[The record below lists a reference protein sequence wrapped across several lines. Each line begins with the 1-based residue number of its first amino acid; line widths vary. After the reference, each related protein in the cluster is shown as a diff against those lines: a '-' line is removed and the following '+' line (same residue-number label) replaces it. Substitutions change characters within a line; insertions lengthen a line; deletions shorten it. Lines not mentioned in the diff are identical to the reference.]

1 MGVSINLTQ
10 KKQLC
15 LDLDCAVRFSFSNY
29 VGSEDIISAMLKAF
43 EGRDEY
49 RFVFLYGHSSTGKT
63 HLLKAASQFLL
74 DAGKRVMYIDFSRL
88 NKLTPD
94 LIQGLWGMDL
104 VCLDN
109 IECVSGIK
117 FWEEALF
124 NLFNQLSEHKKPL
137 FVSGNNPPHV
147 IGFSLP
153 DIQTRLCSG
162 VIFKLLELEDEFKL
176 AIMRQRALELGLDL
190 SDSVANYVLNK
201 YSRDLKSLV
210 AKVEFIVDKFLIIN
224 KKPTV
229 ALLKKAGV

>member
-1 MGVSINLTQ
+1 MGIAIDLTQ

-29 VGSEDIISAMLKAF
+29 VGSEDIISAMHNAF

-49 RFVFLYGHSSTGKT
+49 RYMFIYGHPSSGKT

-74 DAGKRVMYIDFSRL
+74 DIGKRVMYIDFSRL

-94 LIQGLWGMDL
+94 LIQGLWSMDL

-109 IECVSGIK
+109 IECVSGSE

-137 FVSGNNPPHV
+137 FISGVNPPHL
-147 IGFSLP
+147 IGFGLP
-153 DIQTRLCSG
+153 DLQTRLCSG
-162 VIFKLLELEDEFKL
+162 VMFKLLELEDEFKI
-176 AIMRQRALELGLDL
+176 AIMQQRALELGLDL
-190 SDSVANYVLNK
+190 SDSVINYVLNN
-201 YSRDLKSLV
+201 YSRDLKSLMGR
-210 AKVEFIVDKFLIIN
+210 VEFIADKFMMIN
-224 KKPTV
+224 KKPTIS
-229 ALLKKAGV
+229 LLKKVGV